1 MKVYLNSAKENW
13 VVDRFR
19 KEWYKSNTSISTKL
33 LNKSDIVWIISPWT
47 WRKININKLSNKK
60 VICSIYHLDED
71 KFSKNDLN
79 EFNCRDKYV
88 DIYHVISDNTKKQ
101 IEKITDK
108 PVISIPFWVNE
119 KIWYKINEKNKLRE
133 KFKLDKEAF
142 IVGSFQRD
150 TEGKDLVSPKLSKGP
165 DQFLKIIEKYKE
177 NNKKVRV
184 LLTGKRRNYIIE
196 NLERLE
202 IPFNYY
208 EMVSF
213 KELNELYNCLDLYIV
228 SSRYEGGPQAIMEC
242 AATMTPIISTDVG
255 IASEVLDS
263 KSIFNMDT
271 FMNAEPNVDYAFQK
285 VQEYLIPSGFDNFR
299 KMMNEV
305 YES

>member
-19 KEWYKSNTSISTKL
+19 KEWYASNISISTKL
-33 LNKSDIVWIISPWT
+33 INKSDIVWIISPWT

-60 VICSIYHLDED
+60 VICSIYHLDEG

-79 EFNCRDKYV
+79 EFNFRDKYV

-101 IEKITDK
+101 IEKLTDK
-108 PVISIPFWVNE
+108 RVISIPFWVNE
-119 KIWYKINEKNKLRE
+119 KIWHQIDEKNKLRE
-133 KFKLDKEAF
+133 KFKLDPEAF

-165 DQFLKIIEKYKE
+165 DQFLKIVEKYKE

-202 IPFNYY
+202 IPFNYF

-242 AATMTPIISTDVG
+242 AVTRTPIISTDVG
-255 IASEVLDS
+255 IASEVLDR

-271 FMNAEPNVDYAFQK
+271 FMKAEPNVDYAFKK

-299 KMMNEV
+299 KIMNAV